1 MIRGLF
7 KEIIPIYDK
16 MNSIMSL
23 GLHNHWRAR
32 CIKMANFPCN
42 SKILDVGCGTGDFS
56 LQIQRYV
63 KNAHIFG
70 MDILKDMLQNALN
83 KVHINPIVGDAISL
97 PFKSHTFDGITLGF
111 VLRHI
116 EIKTFLKEA
125 MRVLKKDGKVIIL
138 ELSFPKCSFIRL
150 FFNLYL
156 YKVIPFL
163 GRLFN
168 REDAY
173 LYLGKSLKHLPTIS
187 RIETMAYEGGAE
199 GVKIKKF
206 AFGALVFFEI
216 KR

>member
-1 MIRGLF
+1 MVKGLF

-32 CIKMANFPCN
+32 CVKMAKFPPN
-42 SKILDVGCGTGDFS
+42 AKILDVGCGTGDFS

-70 MDILKDMLQNALN
+70 MDVLKDMLCNALN
-83 KVHINPIVGDAISL
+83 KVAINPIVGDAIFL
-97 PFKSHTFDGITLGF
+97 PFKSETFDGITAGF

-116 EIKTFLKEA
+116 EIKSFFKEA
-125 MRVLKKDGKVIIL
+125 MRVLKPGGKIVIL
-138 ELSFPKCSFIRL
+138 EIFFPKSPFIRF

-163 GRLFN
+163 GRLF
-168 REDAY
+168 RKEDAY
-173 LYLGKSLKHLPTIS
+173 LYLGASLKHLPTIS
-187 RIETMAYEGGAE
+187 TIENIAYKEGFQE
-199 GVKIKKF
+199 VKIKKF
-206 AFGALVFFEI
+206 AFSAVVFFRFG
-216 KR
+216 K